1 MGLLANSKSSTSI
14 ATLNKQSQPGLSRNH
29 STLSLFGNKNH
40 SHANLQSN
48 SASSLNKGYNKSSLS
63 PVASSAQISGKQTG
77 ELILFDIRID
87 KTNDTSYTSPIRES
101 SDSLS
106 SFSQADENYYQD
118 IIIIKGTGQDEV
130 NSEGVPLSGKVVLS
144 VSQPLPIKKLNLRL
158 IGEVKIRIP
167 VGENGLERYSTFDKR
182 IYDKIWDYSYFRP
195 FLNFEEK
202 RSDSNSSVPDN
213 TSKQRPHLAHKR
225 TKSGANLKRL
235 ASFSNLSFSTT
246 SLSTL
251 SQTGSSSQD
260 VLLPGNYEL
269 PFSLITPPNIP
280 ESLDLKECFVNY
292 SFSCSIERPSKKTD
306 LILKKKLKIIR
317 TLTPDS
323 VELFETAMITNTWP
337 NKIEY
342 ALSTPAKSNV
352 IGSLIPLRLELF
364 PLSKKLRLGSI
375 KVQLVEQISVF
386 SPVIGTKS
394 FERVCAKKKV
404 SDPLRSCRYYD
415 EQFVAEYPENIMP
428 KEGEVVEDRGEF
440 LDKWDVMIYLETPS
454 SLSKVAHDCV
464 IGNFVKIRH
473 KVKFVVG
480 LINPDDHVSELRAAL
495 PLQLFVSPFAP
506 VTAKSYYIDPL
517 INRRSNPNFQED
529 KDMEDD
535 IYLFDESKNVLV
547 DSVMKAYKVA
557 SSEQLN
563 NLGLIPKQEKPH
575 VDFINGIKKS
585 DTNLHTQGEVME
597 DPMKIRHSH
606 ILLPRLKKDTSER
619 DMFEYSQKH
628 SSVVIA
634 DMMSPPDY
642 NKRVYD
648 TLLTGRNEERVYDSN
663 TPEPVESE
671 TNLLKSK
678 SNSVSNLD
686 MKRLQYGVSSISIN
700 VEPNNLDDLMEA
712 SDQDAKEKNEG
723 LNRIPSYHDA
733 MVLSN
738 KLQNSSVEV
747 RDLPPVYNPQWDVD
761 YEENNDIAKL
771 PRSRG
776 NSTDNLSKNNSYSD
790 LSNLGRNQ
798 ARSNR
803 VARFQLGVSMTPINT
818 GGEGSNMSREPS
830 EKNLNRSKNVTDY

>member
-1 MGLLANSKSSTSI
+1 MGVLTNSKSSTSV
-14 ATLNKQSQPGLSRNH
+14 ASLNKQTHPGLSKNH
-29 STLSLFGNKNH
+29 STLSLFGHKNQ

-48 SASSLNKGYNKSSLS
+48 SATSLAKSHNKSSLS
-63 PVASSAQISGKQTG
+63 PVASSAQISGKQNG

-87 KTNDTSYTSPIRES
+87 KTNDTSYTTPIRDS
-101 SDSLS
+101 SNFLS
-106 SFSQADENYYQD
+106 SFSQTDENYYQD

-130 NSEGVPLSGKVVLS
+130 NSEGVSLSGKIVLS
-144 VSQPLPIKKLNLRL
+144 VSQPIPIKKLNLRL
-158 IGEVKIRIP
+158 VGEVKMRIP

-182 IYDKIWDYSYFRP
+182 IYEKLWDYTYFKQ
-195 FLNFEEK
+195 FLKFEEK
-202 RSDSNSSVPDN
+202 RSDSNLSIPESS
-213 TSKQRPHLAHKR
+213 SKQRPHLAHKR

-235 ASFSNLSFSTT
+235 ASFSSLSFSTT
-246 SLSTL
+246 SLSAL
-251 SQTGSSSQD
+251 SQTGSSGQD

-323 VELFETAMITNTWP
+323 VELFETALISNTWP

-342 ALSTPAKSNV
+342 VLSTPAKSNI

-386 SPVIGTKS
+386 SPVIGTKT

-415 EQFVAEYPENIMP
+415 EKFVSEYPDNIIPSEN
-428 KEGEVVEDRGEF
+428 EVVEDRGEF

-517 INRRSNPNFQED
+517 FNRRSNPNFQED

-547 DSVMKAYKVA
+547 DSVLKAYKVA

-563 NLGLIPKQEKPH
+563 NLGILPKGGNPNI
-575 VDFINGIKKS
+575 DFINGIRKS
-585 DTNLHTQGEVME
+585 DTHLHKNGENME
-597 DPMKIRHSH
+597 DPMRIRNSH
-606 ILLPRLKKDTSER
+606 VLLPKLKKDTAER
-619 DMFEYSQKH
+619 DIFEYSQKH

-648 TLLTGRNEERVYDSN
+648 TLLTGKKDEGSYEQNVSLPAEN
-663 TPEPVESE
+663 E
-671 TNLLKSK
+671 TNLLKGK
-678 SNSVSNLD
+678 SNSMSNLD
-686 MKRLQYGVSSISIN
+686 MRRLQYGVSTISIN
-700 VEPNNLDDLMEA
+700 NESNNLDDVLEENA
-712 SDQDAKEKNEG
+712 RETKERNKSLE
-723 LNRIPSYHDA
+723 RIPSYYDA
-733 MVLSN
+733 MISLN
-738 KLQNSSVEV
+738 KLHNSSVEV
-747 RDLPPVYNPQWDVD
+747 RDLPPIYNPEWDAE
-761 YEENNDIAKL
+761 YEEHNNITKL
-771 PRSRG
+771 PKSRG
-776 NSTDNLSKNNSYSD
+776 NSTDNLSQNNSYSD
-790 LSNLGRNQ
+790 LASLGRNQ
-798 ARSNR
+798 VRNHR

-818 GGEGSNMSREPS
+818 GGEGSSMSRENS
-830 EKNLNRSKNVTDY
+830 EKNLI